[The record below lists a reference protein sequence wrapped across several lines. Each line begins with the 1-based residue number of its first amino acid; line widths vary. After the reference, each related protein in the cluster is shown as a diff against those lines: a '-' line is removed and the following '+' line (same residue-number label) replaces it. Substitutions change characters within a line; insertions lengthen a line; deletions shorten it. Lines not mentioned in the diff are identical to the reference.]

1 MAFVVLTVCFLV
13 VPIAE
18 LWVILA
24 VADRIGVPETI
35 VLVILVALAGA
46 WLMKLA
52 GLGVLR
58 RLTTRVGRGEL
69 PTDELVDGVVV
80 LGAGALLLTPG
91 FITDTVG
98 LLLLTPPVR
107 ALVRP
112 QVKRWA
118 ENKVSG
124 RVTTIRAGFGG
135 TGSASGSASAADGFG
150 SVIDVDEPGDGDG
163 GASSGGGGAAG
174 PSGPPSLGP

>member
-35 VLVILVALAGA
+35 VLVVLVALAGA
-46 WLMKLA
+46 WLMKVA

-98 LLLLTPPVR
+98 LLMLTPPAR

-112 QVKRWA
+112 QIKRWA
-118 ENKVSG
+118 ENKVTG
-124 RVTTIRAGFGG
+124 RVTTIRTGFGG
-135 TGSASGSASAADGFG
+135 PGPSGRGGGFG
-150 SVIDVDEPGDGDG
+150 SVIDVDEPGDGDDG
-163 GASSGGGGAAG
+163 DGSPGGGGAAG